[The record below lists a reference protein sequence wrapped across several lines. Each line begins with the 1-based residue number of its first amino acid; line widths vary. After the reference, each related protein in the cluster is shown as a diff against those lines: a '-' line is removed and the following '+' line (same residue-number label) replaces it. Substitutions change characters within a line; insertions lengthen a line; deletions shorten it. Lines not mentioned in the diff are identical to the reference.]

1 MTSPEP
7 SAPTLWTRIHRVPL
21 VLQIAAGMLLGI
33 VLALVWPAAAR
44 SVALLGDVFVMALK
58 SVAPVLVLVLV
69 AASIASHKRG
79 HVSHAF
85 FKEAVLG
92 RYYAICN
99 CCSCCCGAMQA
110 HREGVPMLA
119 SSGYLAALEADN
131 CLHCGL

>member
-7 SAPTLWTRIHRVPL
+7 SAPTLWIRIHRVPL

-69 AASIASHKRG
+69 AA
-79 HVSHAF
+79 
-85 FKEAVLG
+85 
-92 RYYAICN
+92 
-99 CCSCCCGAMQA
+99 
-110 HREGVPMLA
+110 
-119 SSGYLAALEADN
+119 
-131 CLHCGL
+131 

>member
-79 HVSHAF
+79 HDTRFRPAPPHTRRAP
-85 FKEAVLG
+85 G
-92 RYYAICN
+92 RRCPSAP
-99 CCSCCCGAMQA
+99 
-110 HREGVPMLA
+110 VPPVA
-119 SSGYLAALEADN
+119 GSRRWGRSRW
-131 CLHCGL
+131 